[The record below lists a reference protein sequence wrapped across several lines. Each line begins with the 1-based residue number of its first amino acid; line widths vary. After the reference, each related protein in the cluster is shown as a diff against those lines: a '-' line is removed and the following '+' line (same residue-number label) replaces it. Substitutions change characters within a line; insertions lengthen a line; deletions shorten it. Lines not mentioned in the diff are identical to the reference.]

1 MNYTKSKELLTVEHL
16 VKRFPAGRTTL
27 ADRLLRRKQKWLT
40 AVDDVSFTVQKGET
54 LAVLGESG
62 SGKTTLGRLIV
73 GLEKPD
79 SGRILLE
86 GKEIG
91 HVKENPWQRGLLQMV
106 FQDPASSLDPYLTVE
121 ECVAEPLTN
130 THYTTAEKKRKVA
143 EALSL
148 VGLDTSLATRTT
160 RELSGGQ
167 KQRVAI
173 ARAIISE
180 PKLIVLDEP
189 TTSIDVTLQAQI
201 LNLLVELQEA
211 KELTYL
217 LITHDPAVARFLADR
232 VAIMYLGKI
241 VEIGPA
247 TKTLTEPKH
256 PYTQALLASVPKI
269 GGQPPNPIQGDPP
282 SPTNPPK
289 GCRYQPRCP
298 YAFETCTKSH
308 PPLLPKDEEA
318 VACYLYAE
326 KETI

>member
-1 MNYTKSKELLTVEHL
+1 M
-16 VKRFPAGRTTL
+16 VKRFPVGQRSVL
-27 ADRLLRRKQKWLT
+27 DRLLRRKQRWLT
-40 AVDDVSFTVQKGET
+40 AVDDVSLSVKRGET

-79 SGRILLE
+79 SGKILLE

-91 HVKENPWQRGLLQMV
+91 HIRENPWQRGLLQMV
-106 FQDPASSLDPYLTVE
+106 FQDPGSSLDPYLTVE

-130 THYTTAEKKRKVA
+130 MGLTRSQTKQKVA
-143 EALSL
+143 EALRL
-148 VGLDTSLATRTT
+148 VGIEQSLATRNT

-201 LNLLVELQEA
+201 LNLLVDLQAA
-211 KELTYL
+211 KGLTYV

-241 VEIGPA
+241 VETGPA
-247 TKTLTEPKH
+247 AKTLTQPKH
-256 PYTQALLASVPKI
+256 PYTQALLGSVPKI
-269 GGQPPNPIQGDPP
+269 GGQPPTPVRGEPP
-282 SPTNPPK
+282 SPINPPK

-298 YAFETCTKSH
+298 YAFDPCAQSH
-308 PPLLPKDEEA
+308 PEA
-318 VACYLYAE
+318 VATDGSTVACYLYS
-326 KETI
+326 